1 MTFMFN
7 KLFPLKQTNSSKN
20 PSFLLEISI
29 LHSCFCKPH
38 LVALVNVAGVGG
50 HVLLELFIKL
60 LTQKDFI
67 TWIHFFSFTVQNR
80 SNLRWSLLFP
90 EQTQETKVF
99 SGTSNIHQIKLHTR
113 NSTWIPKMMDWKMC
127 SLSNMA
133 ILHTFWKIHM
143 EP

>member
-99 SGTSNIHQIKLHTR
+99 SGTSNKITHQKF
-113 NSTWIPKMMDWKMC
+113 NMDTKNDGLENVFPFKHGHFA
-127 SLSNMA
+127 SLLEN
-133 ILHTFWKIHM
+133 
-143 EP
+143 